1 MAETE
6 EKKAKSGNGSSAS
19 VRADLHLHTHHSD
32 GVHSPY
38 EIVRR
43 ARNAGLSAIS
53 ITDHDNVAA
62 IDEAVA
68 WGRQM
73 GVEVVTGVELSVAL
87 GEKDVHLL
95 AYFFDHTNREL
106 LDYLTFFRHERL
118 KRAERIVEKLNKI
131 NVPLR
136 MEAVLDQAGIGS
148 VGRPHIASAL
158 VEKGL
163 IDTYHEAFLKYIGTG
178 APAYEKKY
186 QLNPEEAVRL
196 ITAAGGLTF
205 LAHPGKYT
213 SEAELLRLI
222 HAGVDGIEVVHP
234 SHSEAQQAHYRRVI
248 DQYFLLESGGSD
260 YHGGKKSDD
269 DAIGTFTVPI
279 FVVDQMRRRLF
290 L

>member
-1 MAETE
+1 MAEME
-6 EKKAKSGNGSSAS
+6 EKKNGNGSSAS
-19 VRADLHLHTHHSD
+19 GRADLHLHTHHSD
-32 GVHSPY
+32 GIHSPY

-43 ARNAGLSAIS
+43 ARNAGLATIS

-62 IDEAVA
+62 IDEAAA

-73 GVEVVTGVELSVAL
+73 GVEIVSGVELSVAL

-95 AYFFDHTNREL
+95 AYFFDHTNLHL
-106 LDYLTFFRHERL
+106 LDYLTFFRHERR

-158 VEKGL
+158 VEEGL
-163 IDTYHEAFLKYIGTG
+163 IETYHEAFLKYIGTG

-196 ITAAGGLTF
+196 ITGAGGLTF

-222 HAGVDGIEVVHP
+222 NAGVDGIEVVHP
-234 SHSEAQQAHYRRVI
+234 SHSEAQQAHYRRVV

-260 YHGGKKSDD
+260 FHGGKKGDD
-269 DAIGTFTVPI
+269 DTIGTYTVPM